1 MKNEIQKN
9 FRRQMDEAEI
19 KLHEDAEKKNTGI
32 FTNILFELRFYGYKS
47 EYKPPSKLLR
57 AVIYIGLPIAVLL
70 LISTI
75 IDFIKLIT
83 KS

>member
-19 KLHEDAEKKNTGI
+19 QLHEDAEKRNKGI
-32 FTNILFELRFYGYKS
+32 FTNKLFELRFYGYKS
-47 EYKPPSKLLR
+47 EYNPPSKLLR

-70 LISTI
+70 AILTI
-75 IDFIKLIT
+75 IDFLKLI
-83 KS
+83 KSW